1 MTNKPVTKKWVAV
14 EDQAVHTTKYR
25 FTFNCMAC
33 DLESIRDEI
42 YAYGDIIEEEVE
54 VIA

>member
-1 MTNKPVTKKWVAV
+1 MTKKPVAKKWIPIQ
-14 EDQAVHTTKYR
+14 DKAVHTTKYR
-25 FTFNCMAC
+25 FTFSCMDC

-42 YAYGDIIEEEVE
+42 YAYGEIFEEEVE